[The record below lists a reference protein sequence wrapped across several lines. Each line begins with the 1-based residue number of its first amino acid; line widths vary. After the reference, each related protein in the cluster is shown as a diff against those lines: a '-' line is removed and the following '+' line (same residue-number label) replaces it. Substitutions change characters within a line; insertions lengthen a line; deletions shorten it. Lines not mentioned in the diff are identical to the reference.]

1 MTHVYVSLEQ
11 DEDGYPPFD
20 VEEIDATSLGG
31 ARYRI
36 EGVPAFVY
44 GLAPG
49 DVVKVVR
56 VQGDDRLWVTEVL
69 EQAGHWTSRVV
80 PKAPGTLDDV
90 ASLFQELGCRAHAT
104 PFGLVAVDVPA
115 SAPARPV
122 LDLLASGAASG
133 RWHYDLGVSPE

>member
-1 MTHVYVSLEQ
+1 MTHVYVSLER

-36 EGVPAFVY
+36 EGIPVFVY

-56 VQGDDRLWVTEVL
+56 VHGEERLWVSEVL

-80 PKAPGTLDDV
+80 PKDLATLDDV

-115 SAPARPV
+115 STPAGPV
-122 LDLLASGAASG
+122 RDLLDTGAASG
-133 RWHYDLGVSPE
+133 RWHYDLGVAPE